1 MTRAWPHRQNDTT
14 DRGNKSVNALRALL
28 GIGTDP
34 DEQAAA
40 VELLK
45 RTPLEQL
52 EQKVRELKELRPADE
67 VRKAMVERIA
77 RAPLGD
83 FETLKHIYLKHC
95 GGTPK

>member
-1 MTRAWPHRQNDTT
+1 MTRALPHRLDGTT
-14 DRGNKSVNALRALL
+14 DRGNKSVNALKALL
-28 GIGTDP
+28 RIGPDP
-34 DEQAAA
+34 DEQASA

-52 EQKVRELKELRPADE
+52 EERVRELKELRPANE

-95 GGTPK
+95 GGIPK

>member
-1 MTRAWPHRQNDTT
+1 MNP
-14 DRGNKSVNALRALL
+14 LRVLL
-28 GIGTDP
+28 RIGP
-34 DEQAAA
+34 ESDEQASA

-45 RTPLEQL
+45 RTPLDQL
-52 EQKVRELKELRPADE
+52 EEKVRELKKLRPADE

-95 GGTPK
+95 GDIPK